1 MDAALKNLESDLD
14 NIAISDILTHEELV
28 YFKSKLLQ
36 KKREVLEQSRSAI
49 VSKKIVL
56 DANEMKDEL
65 DIAAVTI
72 EQELTFRLLDRSR
85 KLLKEIDH
93 ALLKMETGDYGYCE
107 GTGELIPKKRLELA
121 PWVRHSV
128 EHKQNL
134 EFRKKILKQSR
145 SQEGASFFN

>member
-1 MDAALKNLESDLD
+1 MDAAMKNLESD
-14 NIAISDILTHEELV
+14 NEKIGVSDVLSRDELI
-28 YFKSKLLQ
+28 YFKKKLLQ
-36 KKREVLEQSRSAI
+36 KRNEVLEQSRSTI
-49 VSKKIVL
+49 DSKKIVL

-65 DIAAVTI
+65 DLAAVTI

-85 KLLKEIDH
+85 KLLKEIEH
-93 ALLKMETGDYGYCE
+93 ALEKIKTGDYGYCE
-107 GTGELIPKKRLELA
+107 GTGELIPKKRLDLA

-145 SQEGASFFN
+145 GQDGVSFFN